1 MLDLF
6 HTHVLMDVKCLCS
19 IMLPAIKSEK
29 VRSCLQQKHI
39 KILSGLAT
47 DLNRT
52 ENCWHKI
59 KYL

>member
-39 KILSGLAT
+39 KMLEWPG
-47 DLNRT
+47 N
-52 ENCWHKI
+52 
-59 KYL
+59 